1 MENTEYNL
9 DFYEAFKLV
18 MQGNWVK
25 GDNFIDGIFLK
36 LNKQGQLVIT
46 DAARLYDEDTRVFLK
61 GMVNQ
66 KFREI
71 KVATMHELSK

>member
-1 MENTEYNL
+1 MKNTEYNL

-25 GDNFIDGIFLK
+25 GNNFRDGIFLK
-36 LNKQGQLVIT
+36 LNKQGALVIV
-46 DAARLYDEDTRVFLK
+46 DANQLYDEDTRVFLK

-66 KFREI
+66 RFREI
-71 KVATMHELSK
+71 EVATIRELSK